1 MAKIFLTGATGY
13 IGGDLLCLL
22 SKTHPEY
29 RVRVLN
35 RNPTH
40 IEAIKRAFNEVEV
53 VDGSLDSTGVI
64 SREAGDADVVL
75 HLAATGHL
83 NSVQTIHQAL
93 QERPKNKKPP
103 YWIQIS
109 GATNLAAAELADKCR
124 IPGTANDTA
133 YNDLEGVE
141 SIWSLIK
148 QHPSR
153 TVDNYILSASANTP
167 GIKTA
172 LVVPP
177 IIYGRGR
184 GPVNQRSIQ
193 IPTLAKVTLERRGG
207 LQVGPGLSRWGNV
220 HIKDLSQLLLRLVE
234 NAVEGSGDINLWS
247 RNGLYLAGVGELSF
261 GEISKRVVAAAYG
274 LTLLPSEDIEELN
287 GEQADNLLPHG
298 VALFGT
304 NARSQAHRAQK
315 LLGWTATHETLEQ
328 EIPRVVEEE
337 ARALR
342 LLKAPVLSSEF

>member
-13 IGGDLLCLL
+13 IGGDILYLL
-22 SKTHPEY
+22 SRIHPEY
-29 RVRVLN
+29 RRRVLN
-35 RNPTH
+35 RNTTH
-40 IEAIKRAFNEVEV
+40 IEAIKRVFSEVEV
-53 VDGSLDSTGVI
+53 VDGSLDDTGVI
-64 SREAGDADVVL
+64 SREVGNADVVL

-83 NSVQTIHQAL
+83 NSVQAIHQGL

-109 GATNLAAAELADKCR
+109 GATNLAAAELADKSR
-124 IPGTANDTA
+124 IPGTASDTV
-133 YNDLEGVE
+133 YNDLEEVE
-141 SIWSLIK
+141 SIWSFIK

-153 TVDNYILSASANTP
+153 AVDNYILSASTNTP
-167 GIKTA
+167 SIKTA

-177 IIYGRGR
+177 IIYGRG
-184 GPVNQRSIQ
+184 
-193 IPTLAKVTLERRGG
+193 LTLERRRG

-220 HIKDLSQLLLRLVE
+220 HIRDLSQLLLRLVE

-274 LTLLPSEDIEELN
+274 LRVLPGEDIEELN

-304 NARSQAHRAQK
+304 NARSQARRAQK

-328 EIPRVVEEE
+328 EIPQAVEEE
-337 ARALR
+337 ARAI
-342 LLKAPVLSSEF
+342 F